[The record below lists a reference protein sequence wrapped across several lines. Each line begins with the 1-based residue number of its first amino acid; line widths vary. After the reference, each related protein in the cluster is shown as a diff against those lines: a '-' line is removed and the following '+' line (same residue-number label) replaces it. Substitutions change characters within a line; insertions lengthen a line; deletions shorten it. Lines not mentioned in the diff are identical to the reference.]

1 MKYVRCIRNVGYAAS
16 LSVGKV
22 YKILPTT
29 ETERKSGLLRV
40 IDNEGEDYLYDTSY
54 FQLMGFDVAS
64 EVALGFTA
72 MTIQVS
78 QSTKAILQAEA
89 LAAHKSAS
97 ALVREWLD
105 ERLDLPAN

>member
-1 MKYVRCIRNVGYAAS
+1 MSFGAAS
-16 LSVGKV
+16 E
-22 YKILPTT
+22 P
-29 ETERKSGLLRV
+29 
-40 IDNEGEDYLYDTSY
+40 D
-54 FQLMGFDVAS
+54 
-64 EVALGFTA
+64 LGFTA

-89 LAAHKSAS
+89 LATHKSTS